1 MSEKGL
7 KTIDFE
13 ALLKTSVSLPLVRID
28 REEFLKS
35 ELKKYCDKK
44 TIRKAIS
51 VNPAYAGI
59 AQSVINTIADDCIR
73 YESVKVSA
81 ISFAS
86 GIPGGVAMVASIPAD
101 IAQYYAHVLRIIQ
114 KLAYLYGWQS
124 LIDEEGT
131 VDTKTSQIL
140 TLFTGVMF
148 GVNSA
153 KTVVTKLSGSMAQRV
168 EKVLINKALTK
179 GVIYPVVKK
188 VATILGVKMTKEVFA
203 KGVSKIIP
211 VVGGFV
217 SGGLTYVTYRPM
229 SIKFKNYLEGLDLAS
244 VEHYE
249 ELKKKQDT
257 NGEDYIEVNYTD
269 VDATDNEQIE

>member
-1 MSEKGL
+1 M
-7 KTIDFE
+7 
-13 ALLKTSVSLPLVRID
+13 RID

-168 EKVLINKALTK
+168 
-179 GVIYPVVKK
+179 
-188 VATILGVKMTKEVFA
+188 
-203 KGVSKIIP
+203 
-211 VVGGFV
+211 
-217 SGGLTYVTYRPM
+217 
-229 SIKFKNYLEGLDLAS
+229 
-244 VEHYE
+244 
-249 ELKKKQDT
+249 
-257 NGEDYIEVNYTD
+257 
-269 VDATDNEQIE
+269 